1 MGWIMTHMEPSPEP
15 TTAPA
20 KSLGYW
26 WKTFVRLWHG
36 DQQPSRF
43 DTRLQK
49 LSRHREEG
57 RAGIEKRMLKT
68 TSTARWWRRFR

>member
-1 MGWIMTHMEPSPEP
+1 MTPDDPLPTPNEQPS
-15 TTAPA
+15 

-26 WKTFVRLWHG
+26 LKQLGRLWHG
-36 DQQPSRF
+36 DQKPTRF
-43 DTRLQK
+43 DNRLER

-57 RAGIEKRMLKT
+57 RVGLEARMLKT